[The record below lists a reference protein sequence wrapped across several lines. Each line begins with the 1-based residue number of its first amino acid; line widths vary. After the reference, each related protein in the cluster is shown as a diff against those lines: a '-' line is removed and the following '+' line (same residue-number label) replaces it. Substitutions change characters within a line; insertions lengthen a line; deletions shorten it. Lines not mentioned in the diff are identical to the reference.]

1 MNDPQSQRKIPPSV
15 PNIPQP
21 SEEARNSLSDAEKGQ
36 AGIGR
41 RQSSEKSSAPAGDN
55 AGNEKGKGKE
65 PKSDPS
71 QSVPA
76 STASVPLKPG
86 SAVKHTGGDVG
97 TTALPQ
103 SVGHSIHSNSTAT
116 RCSSNAQDAQTDSEV
131 RNVMEEKSKSEPT
144 VNNNTKDETAPGVPG
159 EPHSQDTNNELEG
172 DKLPDN
178 IVVQILE
185 GIAALLSSLPET
197 NMGSEN
203 AKPSNPTY
211 QHDAE
216 KKQKN
221 LHQLLGIPEYQS
233 SYTGTRDYD
242 YTRKYPADEFGKE
255 AGENARVWKVYL
267 DEAETFDDEM
277 LRGFRDTL
285 DALLVFA
292 ALFSAVVTSFVIST
306 VVNLQPDYTR
316 ITASLMFEQNQL
328 LRAAGNS
335 TALNAVP
342 QTSVNLDTADVTTND
357 LWINGLFFAS
367 LSLSLATALLS
378 VLVKQWLQ
386 AYNFSLPTGNAQERA
401 KIRQFRY
408 LGFEK
413 WKVPE
418 IIGLL
423 PIILHAS
430 LGLFMVGL
438 SVYVSE
444 LHESLCWIV
453 VSVTGISFL
462 MYFGSIIIPVI
473 HIQCPYRVPILFSLL
488 QLLMFPLNIIQHL
501 LKLVNYHGQKK
512 YYHHFQ
518 STHLRNLSQPKWPSA
533 PDTSL
538 RNAEAMFLHL
548 IPPTGRDNYRLLSSS
563 TRHHTML
570 AYCLKWLQS
579 LQSND
584 SIQEVV
590 HQAVHGVF
598 QDIAHKDSEGE
609 IYEFQ
614 PALKC
619 YVGLDWNSIEAFIW
633 DTLRRRDE
641 TDNHKVCS
649 SLYSLWR
656 KAKEISPF
664 PPQEPR
670 YALYGAAEDGCF
682 HIVKVLV
689 ENGADVNAEGGFYG
703 FTLQVA
709 ARWGDLYI
717 VKYLVEKGADV
728 NAEGG
733 CFGFALQAAAQWGHL
748 DIVKYLVE
756 KGADVNAKGGGYGF
770 ALQAAAFRGKLDV
783 VKYLVEKGAD
793 VNAEGG
799 GYGFAL
805 QAAAGRVDIVKYLVE
820 KGADVNAEGGEFG
833 FSLQAAAFRGKL
845 DVVKYLVERGA
856 DVNVEGGFY
865 GFALQAAAFQG
876 HLDIVKYLV
885 EKGADVNAKGGGYG
899 FVLQAAAFRGKLD
912 VVKYLVEKGADV
924 NAEGGG
930 YGFALQA
937 AADRVDIVKYLVEKG
952 ADVNA
957 EGGEFG
963 FALQAAAYWG
973 KLDVV
978 KYFVEEKG
986 VDVNTKGGRYG
997 SALKAAQGENE
1008 PEVVKYLQ
1016 EHGATE

>member
-21 SEEARNSLSDAEKGQ
+21 SEEARDSLSDAEKGQ

-41 RQSSEKSSAPAGDN
+41 CQSSEKSSAPAGDRV
-55 AGNEKGKGKE
+55 GNEKGKGKE

-71 QSVPA
+71 QSVPT
-76 STASVPLKPG
+76 STASDPVKPG
-86 SAVKHTGGDVG
+86 SAIQHTGGDVG

-103 SVGHSIHSNSTAT
+103 SVGHSVHSNSTAT
-116 RCSSNAQDAQTDSEV
+116 RRSSNAQDARTDSKV
-131 RNVMEEKSKSEPT
+131 HNIMEENSKSEPMA
-144 VNNNTKDETAPGVPG
+144 NNNTKNEAAPGVSG
-159 EPHSQDTNNELEG
+159 EPNSQETDKSSEG
-172 DKLPDN
+172 GTVPENLSDS
-178 IVVQILE
+178 
-185 GIAALLSSLPET
+185 IARIAKGLDVLLSLITEGT
-197 NMGSEN
+197 DNSEN
-203 AKPSNPTY
+203 AQ
-211 QHDAE
+211 QHVNETE
-216 KKQKN
+216 KKKGN
-221 LHQLLGIPEYQS
+221 LRRLLGITEYQS
-233 SYTGTRDYD
+233 PYTGTRDYD
-242 YTRKYPADEFGKE
+242 YTRKYPQDEFGKE
-255 AGENARVWKVYL
+255 ARENARV
-267 DEAETFDDEM
+267 
-277 LRGFRDTL
+277 DTL

-306 VVNLQPDYTR
+306 VVNLQPDYTK
-316 ITASLMFEQNQL
+316 ITASLMLEQNLL
-328 LRAAGNS
+328 LRATGNT
-335 TALNAVP
+335 TAQQSVP
-342 QTSVNLDTADVTTND
+342 KTLVNLDNADVSTKD

-386 AYNFSLPTGNAQERA
+386 AYTLSLPTGNAQECA

-408 LGFEK
+408 LGFEM

-430 LGLFMVGL
+430 LGLFMAGL

-488 QLLMFPLNIIQHL
+488 QLLMFPLSILQYFW
-501 LKLVNYHGQKK
+501 KLVTYHGQRY
-512 YYHHFQ
+512 YYHFQ
-518 STHLRNLSQPKWPSA
+518 GSHLSNLASPEWPSA
-533 PDTSL
+533 PNTSL
-538 RNAEAMFLHL
+538 RHAETMFLQL
-548 IPPTGRDNYRLLSSS
+548 IPPSYIFEPLSPSS
-563 TRHHTML
+563 TQHHTML

-598 QDIAHKDSEGE
+598 HDTTLQHPWEE
-609 IYEFQ
+609 IYFQ

-619 YVGLDWNSIEAFIW
+619 YVDLDWNSIQAFIW

-656 KAKEISPF
+656 KAIPEISKF
-664 PPQEPR
+664 LPQEPR
-670 YALYGAAEDGCF
+670 YTLHDAARNGYF

-689 ENGADVNAEGGFYG
+689 ENGADVNAEGGY
-703 FTLQVA
+703 
-709 ARWGDLYI
+709 
-717 VKYLVEKGADV
+717 
-728 NAEGG
+728 
-733 CFGFALQAAAQWGHL
+733 FGFALQAAASSGKLWAYGFALQAAAFQGNL

-756 KGADVNAKGGGYGF
+756 KGADVNAKGGNYGF
-770 ALQAAAFRGKLDV
+770 ALQAAADRMDI
-783 VKYLVEKGAD
+783 VKYLVEKEADVNAKGGEYGFALQAAAYWGNLDVVKYFVENGAD

-799 GYGFAL
+799 YYGFAL
-805 QAAAGRVDIVKYLVE
+805 QAAA
-820 KGADVNAEGGEFG
+820 
-833 FSLQAAAFRGKL
+833 SSGKL
-845 DVVKYLVERGA
+845 DVVM
-856 DVNVEGGFY
+856 
-865 GFALQAAAFQG
+865 
-876 HLDIVKYLV
+876 YLV
-885 EKGADVNAKGGGYG
+885 EKGADVNAKGGY
-899 FVLQAAAFRGKLD
+899 
-912 VVKYLVEKGADV
+912 
-924 NAEGGG
+924 

-937 AADRVDIVKYLVEKG
+937 AASSGKLDVVMYLVEKG
-952 ADVNA
+952 IDVNA
-957 EGGEFG
+957 EGGKYG
-963 FALQAAAYWG
+963 FALQAAATEDLGLVKYLVGKGADVNAKEGEHGFALQAAAHWG

-978 KYFVEEKG
+978 KYFVEEKS

-997 SALKAAQGENE
+997 SALKAAQIQHQ

>member
-41 RQSSEKSSAPAGDN
+41 RQSSEKSSAPAADRI
-55 AGNEKGKGKE
+55 GNEKGKGKE
-65 PKSDPS
+65 PKSGPS

-76 STASVPLKPG
+76 STASVPVKPG
-86 SAVKHTGGDVG
+86 SAVQHTGGDVG

-116 RCSSNAQDAQTDSEV
+116 RRSSNAQDAQTDSEV
-131 RNVMEEKSKSEPT
+131 RNVMEEKSKSEPMA
-144 VNNNTKDETAPGVPG
+144 NNNTKDDAPPGVSG
-159 EPHSQDTNNELEG
+159 EPNSQETDKSSEG
-172 DKLPDN
+172 STVPDN
-178 IVVQILE
+178 LSDS
-185 GIAALLSSLPET
+185 IARIAKGLDVLLSLITEGT
-197 NMGSEN
+197 DNSEN
-203 AKPSNPTY
+203 AQ
-211 QHDAE
+211 QHVNETE
-216 KKQKN
+216 KKKGKFRR
-221 LHQLLGIPEYQS
+221 LLGITEYQS
-233 SYTGTRDYD
+233 PYTGTRDYD
-242 YTRKYPADEFGKE
+242 YTRKYPQDEFGKE
-255 AGENARVWKVYL
+255 ARENARVWKVYL
-267 DEAETFDDEM
+267 DEAETFDGEM
-277 LRGFRDTL
+277 LKGFMDTL
-285 DALLVFA
+285 DTLLVFA

-306 VVNLQPDYTR
+306 VVNLQPDYTE
-316 ITASLMFEQNQL
+316 ITARLMLEQNLL
-328 LRAAGNS
+328 LRATGNT
-335 TALNAVP
+335 TAQQSVP
-342 QTSVNLDTADVTTND
+342 KTLVDLDNADVSTKD

-386 AYNFSLPTGNAQERA
+386 AYTLSLPTGNAQERA

-444 LHESLCWIV
+444 LHQSLCWIV

-488 QLLMFPLNIIQHL
+488 HLLPFPLSIFQYFW
-501 LKLVNYHGQKK
+501 KLVTYHGQK
-512 YYHHFQ
+512 YYHHSQ
-518 STHLRNLSQPKWPSA
+518 SNHLQNLSQPKLPSA
-533 PDTSL
+533 PITSL
-538 RNAEAMFLHL
+538 RNAETMFLKQT
-548 IPPTGRDNYRLLSSS
+548 PPTFNFVTFQEEISPSS
-563 TRHHTML
+563 TQHHTML

-590 HQAVHGVF
+590 HQAVHCVF
-598 QDIAHKDSEGE
+598 QDTAHNDSEGG
-609 IYEFQ
+609 IYGFQ

-619 YVGLDWNSIEAFIW
+619 YVALDWNSIQAFIW

-656 KAKEISPF
+656 KAIEKISDF
-664 PPQEPR
+664 PPLQTR
-670 YALYGAAEDGCF
+670 YPLHDAAENGYF

-689 ENGADVNAEGGFYG
+689 ENGIDVNAGEGFY
-703 FTLQVA
+703 
-709 ARWGDLYI
+709 
-717 VKYLVEKGADV
+717 
-728 NAEGG
+728 
-733 CFGFALQAAAQWGHL
+733 GFALQAAALWGHL

-756 KGADVNAKGGGYGF
+756 KGADVNAKGGPHGFALQAAVEKRHLDIVKYLVENGADVNAERGQYGF
-770 ALQAAAFRGKLDV
+770 ALQAAAFRGHL
-783 VKYLVEKGAD
+783 
-793 VNAEGG
+793 
-799 GYGFAL
+799 
-805 QAAAGRVDIVKYLVE
+805 DIVKYLVE
-820 KGADVNAEGGEFG
+820 KGADVNAKGVSCGEGAGVNAKGGE
-833 FSLQAAAFRGKL
+833 
-845 DVVKYLVERGA
+845 
-856 DVNVEGGFY
+856 Y
-865 GFALQAAAFQG
+865 GFALQAAARWGHLDIVKYLVEKGAGVNAKGGEYGFALQTAAASRGNLDIVKYLVEKGANVNAEGGTYGFALQAVAEEG

-885 EKGADVNAKGGGYG
+885 EKGADVNAKGG
-899 FVLQAAAFRGKLD
+899 
-912 VVKYLVEKGADV
+912 E
-924 NAEGGG
+924 
-930 YGFALQA
+930 YGFALHTA
-937 AADRVDIVKYLVEKG
+937 ASRGNLDIVKYLVEKG

-957 EGGEFG
+957 EGGEYG
-963 FALQAAAYWG
+963 FALQAAAYLG
-973 KLDVV
+973 RLDVV
-978 KYFVEEKG
+978 KYFVEEES
-986 VDVNTKGGRYG
+986 VDVNGKGGKYG
-997 SALKAAQGENE
+997 SALKSAQEGDE
-1008 PEVVKYLQ
+1008 PEVVKYLR

>member
-1 MNDPQSQRKIPPSV
+1 MLRACILPVHTLTLSTTATTTTRTMNDPQSQRKIPPSV
-15 PNIPQP
+15 PNIPQS
-21 SEEARNSLSDAEKGQ
+21 SEEAQNSLSDAEKGQ

-41 RQSSEKSSAPAGDN
+41 RQSSEKSSAPAADRV
-55 AGNEKGKGKE
+55 GNEKGKGKE

-76 STASVPLKPG
+76 STASDPVKPG
-86 SAVKHTGGDVG
+86 SAVQHTGGDVG

-103 SVGHSIHSNSTAT
+103 SVGHSVRSNSTSSQ
-116 RCSSNAQDAQTDSEV
+116 RSSNAQDARTDSEV
-131 RNVMEEKSKSEPT
+131 RNVMEEKSKSEPMA
-144 VNNNTKDETAPGVPG
+144 NNNTKDDAPPGVSG
-159 EPHSQDTNNELEG
+159 EPNSQETDKSLEG
-172 DKLPDN
+172 STVPDN
-178 IVVQILE
+178 LSDS
-185 GIAALLSSLPET
+185 IARVAKGLDLLLSLITESAD
-197 NMGSEN
+197 NSEN
-203 AKPSNPTY
+203 AQ
-211 QHDAE
+211 QHVNE
-216 KKQKN
+216 TKKKGN
-221 LHQLLGIPEYQS
+221 LRQLLGITEYQS
-233 SYTGTRDYD
+233 PYTGTRDYD
-242 YTRKYPADEFGKE
+242 YNRKYPKDEFGKE
-255 AGENARVWKVYL
+255 ARENARVWKVYL

-277 LRGFRDTL
+277 LKGFRDTL

-306 VVNLQPDYTR
+306 VVNLQPDYTK
-316 ITASLMFEQNQL
+316 ITASLMREQNLL
-328 LRAAGNS
+328 LRAAGDT

-342 QTSVNLDTADVTTND
+342 KTSVDLDNTDVSTKD

-386 AYNFSLPTGNAQERA
+386 AYTLSLPTGNAQERA

-408 LGFEK
+408 LGFEM

-473 HIQCPYRVPILFSLL
+473 HIQCPYRVPILFYLL
-488 QLLMFPLNIIQHL
+488 QLLLFPLSIFQYL
-501 LKLVNYHGQKK
+501 WKLVTYHGQRY
-512 YYHHFQ
+512 YYHFQ
-518 STHLRNLSQPKWPSA
+518 GSHLSNLASPEWPSA
-533 PDTSL
+533 PNTSL
-538 RNAEAMFLHL
+538 RHAETMFLEQT
-548 IPPTGRDNYRLLSSS
+548 PPTFNFRNGQFEISPSC
-563 TRHHTML
+563 TQHHTML
-570 AYCLKWLQS
+570 AYCLKWLQN

-598 QDIAHKDSEGE
+598 HDTTLKHPWEE
-609 IYEFQ
+609 IYFQ

-619 YVGLDWNSIEAFIW
+619 YVDLDWNSIQAFIW

-641 TDNHKVCS
+641 TDNHKV
-649 SLYSLWR
+649 
-656 KAKEISPF
+656 F
-664 PPQEPR
+664 
-670 YALYGAAEDGCF
+670 
-682 HIVKVLV
+682 KVLV
-689 ENGADVNAEGGFYG
+689 DNGADVNAGEGYYG
-703 FTLQVA
+703 FALQA
-709 ARWGDLYI
+709 AAFRGHLVI

-728 NAEGG
+728 NAKGG
-733 CFGFALQAAAQWGHL
+733 EYGFALQAAACDRM

-756 KGADVNAKGGGYGF
+756 KGADVNAKGGTYGF
-770 ALQAAAFRGKLDV
+770 ALQAAADRWKLDV

-793 VNAEGG
+793 VNAKGG
-799 GYGFAL
+799 NMGLHCKQQHFRDIWIL
-805 QAAAGRVDIVKYLVE
+805 STAADRVDIV
-820 KGADVNAEGGEFG
+820 
-833 FSLQAAAFRGKL
+833 
-845 DVVKYLVERGA
+845 
-856 DVNVEGGFY
+856 
-865 GFALQAAAFQG
+865 
-876 HLDIVKYLV
+876 HYLV
-885 EKGADVNAKGGGYG
+885 EKGADVNAKGG
-899 FVLQAAAFRGKLD
+899 
-912 VVKYLVEKGADV
+912 EH
-924 NAEGGG
+924 
-930 YGFALQA
+930 
-937 AADRVDIVKYLVEKG
+937 
-952 ADVNA
+952 
-957 EGGEFG
+957 G

-997 SALKAAQGENE
+997 SALKAAQGGNE

>member
-36 AGIGR
+36 AGVRR
-41 RQSSEKSSAPAGDN
+41 RQSSEKSSAPAGDRV
-55 AGNEKGKGKE
+55 GNEKGKGKE

-76 STASVPLKPG
+76 STASDPVKPG
-86 SAVKHTGGDVG
+86 SAAQHNGGDIG
-97 TTALPQ
+97 MNAALPQ
-103 SVGHSIHSNSTAT
+103 STGHSVHSNSTASQ
-116 RCSSNAQDAQTDSEV
+116 RSSNAQDAQTDSEV
-131 RNVMEEKSKSEPT
+131 RNVMEEKSKSEPMA
-144 VNNNTKDETAPGVPG
+144 NNNTQETDK
-159 EPHSQDTNNELEG
+159 SSEG
-172 DKLPDN
+172 STVPDN
-178 IVVQILE
+178 LSDS
-185 GIAALLSSLPET
+185 IARIAKGLDVLLSLITESAD
-197 NMGSEN
+197 NSEN
-203 AKPSNPTY
+203 AQ
-211 QHDAE
+211 QHVNETE
-216 KKQKN
+216 KKGN
-221 LHQLLGIPEYQS
+221 LRRLLGITEYQS
-233 SYTGTRDYD
+233 PYTGTRDYD
-242 YTRKYPADEFGKE
+242 YTRKYPKDELGKE
-255 AGENARVWKVYL
+255 ARENARVWKVYL

-277 LRGFRDTL
+277 LKGFRDTL

-306 VVNLQPDYTR
+306 VVNLQPDYTK
-316 ITASLMFEQNQL
+316 ITASLMREQNLL
-328 LRAAGNS
+328 LRVAGDT

-342 QTSVNLDTADVTTND
+342 KTSVDLDNTDVSTKD

-386 AYNFSLPTGNAQERA
+386 AYTLSLPTGNPQERA

-408 LGFEK
+408 LGFEM

-488 QLLMFPLNIIQHL
+488 QLLPFPLSIFQYFW
-501 LKLVNYHGQKK
+501 KLVTYHGQRY
-512 YYHHFQ
+512 YYHSQ
-518 STHLRNLSQPKWPSA
+518 NRDLSNLAPPEWPSA
-533 PDTSL
+533 PNMSL
-538 RNAEAMFLHL
+538 KHAETMFLQL
-548 IPPTGRDNYRLLSSS
+548 IPPTLEDNYQLSSSS

-570 AYCLKWLQS
+570 VHCLKWLQS

-590 HQAVHGVF
+590 GQTVHCVF
-598 QDIAHKDSEGE
+598 QDTALKDSRGE
-609 IYEFQ
+609 IYGFQ

-619 YVGLDWNSIEAFIW
+619 YVALDWNSIEAFIW
-633 DTLRRRDE
+633 GTLRRRDE
-641 TDNHKVCS
+641 TNNHKVCL
-649 SLYSLWR
+649 SLNSLWR
-656 KAKEISPF
+656 KAKEVSHF
-664 PPQEPR
+664 PPQEPG
-670 YALYGAAEDGCF
+670 YALHDAAQIGYF

-689 ENGADVNAEGGFYG
+689 ENGADVNAEGGLYG
-703 FTLQVA
+703 FALQAAARWGHLDIVKYLVEKGADVNAKGGHFGFALQAAAFRGHLDIVKYLVEKGADVNAERGYYGFALQAAAFQGKLDIVKYLVEKGADVNAKGEEFGFALQVA
-709 ARWGDLYI
+709 AFQGKLDI

-733 CFGFALQAAAQWGHL
+733 ICGFALQAAARGNL

-770 ALQAAAFRGKLDV
+770 PLQAAALSGL
-783 VKYLVEKGAD
+783 
-793 VNAEGG
+793 
-799 GYGFAL
+799 
-805 QAAAGRVDIVKYLVE
+805 
-820 KGADVNAEGGEFG
+820 
-833 FSLQAAAFRGKL
+833 
-845 DVVKYLVERGA
+845 
-856 DVNVEGGFY
+856 
-865 GFALQAAAFQG
+865 
-876 HLDIVKYLV
+876 LDIVKYLV
-885 EKGADVNAKGGGYG
+885 EKGANVNAEGGH
-899 FVLQAAAFRGKLD
+899 FRFALQAAAHGGHLD
-912 VVKYLVEKGADV
+912 IVKYLVGKGADV
-924 NAEGGG
+924 NAEGGHFR
-930 YGFALQA
+930 FALLA
-937 AADRVDIVKYLVEKG
+937 AAHG
-952 ADVNA
+952 
-957 EGGEFG
+957 
-963 FALQAAAYWG
+963 G

-978 KYFVEEKG
+978 KYFVEEKS

-997 SALKAAQGENE
+997 SALKAAQRGNE

>member
-41 RQSSEKSSAPAGDN
+41 RQSSEKSSAPASDRIGHEE
-55 AGNEKGKGKE
+55 GTGME

-71 QSVPA
+71 QSVPS
-76 STASVPLKPG
+76 STASVPVKPG
-86 SAVKHTGGDVG
+86 SAAQHTGGDVG

-103 SVGHSIHSNSTAT
+103 SVGHSIHSNSMASQH
-116 RCSSNAQDAQTDSEV
+116 SSNAQDAQTDSEV
-131 RNVMEEKSKSEPT
+131 RNIMEEKSKSEPMA
-144 VNNNTKDETAPGVPG
+144 NNNTKDEAAPGVLGKPN
-159 EPHSQDTNNELEG
+159 SQETKNSSEG
-172 DKLPDN
+172 GTVPDN
-178 IVVQILE
+178 LSDS
-185 GIAALLSSLPET
+185 IARIAKGLDVLLSLITEGT
-197 NMGSEN
+197 EDSEN
-203 AKPSNPTY
+203 AQ
-211 QHDAE
+211 QHVNE
-216 KKQKN
+216 TKKKKGN
-221 LHQLLGIPEYQS
+221 LHRLLGITEYQS
-233 SYTGTRDYD
+233 PYTGTRDYD
-242 YTRKYPADEFGKE
+242 YTRKYPKDELGKE
-255 AGENARVWKVYL
+255 ASENARVWKVYL

-277 LRGFRDTL
+277 LKGFRDTL

-306 VVNLQPDYTR
+306 VVNLQPDYTK
-316 ITASLMFEQNQL
+316 ITASLMLEQNLL
-328 LRAAGNS
+328 LRATGNT
-335 TALNAVP
+335 TAQQSVP
-342 QTSVNLDTADVTTND
+342 KASVDLDNADVSTKD

-386 AYNFSLPTGNAQERA
+386 AYTLSLPTGNAQERA

-488 QLLMFPLNIIQHL
+488 QLLLFPLSIFQYL
-501 LKLVNYHGQKK
+501 WKLVTYHGQR
-512 YYHHFQ
+512 YYYHFQ
-518 STHLRNLSQPKWPSA
+518 SRHPSNLDPTWPSA
-533 PDTSL
+533 PNTSL
-538 RNAEAMFLHL
+538 RHAETMFLHL
-548 IPPTGRDNYRLLSSS
+548 IPDNNYELSSS
-563 TRHHTML
+563 SVWHHTML

-590 HQAVHGVF
+590 HQAMHGVF
-598 QDIAHKDSEGE
+598 QDTALKYSWGE
-609 IYEFQ
+609 IYHFK
-614 PALKC
+614 PALNC
-619 YVGLDWNSIEAFIW
+619 YVDLDWNSIQAFIW

-656 KAKEISPF
+656 KAKEISHF
-664 PPQEPR
+664 PPQEPG
-670 YALYGAAEDGCF
+670 YALHDAAEDGYL

-689 ENGADVNAEGGFYG
+689 QNGADVNAEGGFYG
-703 FTLQVA
+703 FALQA
-709 ARWGDLYI
+709 AAFWGHLDI
-717 VKYLVEKGADV
+717 VKYLVEKGTDV
-728 NAEGG
+728 NAKGG
-733 CFGFALQAAAQWGHL
+733 EFGFALQAAAFRGHL

-756 KGADVNAKGGGYGF
+756 KGADVNAKGGPYGF
-770 ALQAAAFRGKLDV
+770 ALQAA
-783 VKYLVEKGAD
+783 VE
-793 VNAEGG
+793 E
-799 GYGFAL
+799 
-805 QAAAGRVDIVKYLVE
+805 
-820 KGADVNAEGGEFG
+820 
-833 FSLQAAAFRGKL
+833 
-845 DVVKYLVERGA
+845 
-856 DVNVEGGFY
+856 
-865 GFALQAAAFQG
+865 G

-885 EKGADVNAKGGGYG
+885 EKGADVNAKGG
-899 FVLQAAAFRGKLD
+899 
-912 VVKYLVEKGADV
+912 E
-924 NAEGGG
+924 

-937 AADRVDIVKYLVEKG
+937 AAYMGNLDIVKYLVEKG

-957 EGGEFG
+957 EGGKYG
-963 FALQAAAYWG
+963 FALQAAATEDLGLGKYLVGKGADVNAKEGEHGFALQAAAHWG

-978 KYFVEEKG
+978 KYFVEEEN
-986 VDVNTKGGRYG
+986 VDVNSKGGRYG
-997 SALKAAQGENE
+997 SALKAAQIQHQ